1 MEQRQQHRESP
12 KTRSQRVKKLS
23 APSSRPRWIGLIV
36 RFVAVL
42 FVIVI
47 VLFIILSF
55 FRALLLSLSS
65 LLILLLVVIGLGVIL
80 SGFLPKLVRG
90 MMGEVIG
97 WCLKFVFGLCLW
109 FLSLLV
115 QALRWPLA
123 MQILSRSGD
132 HVWKWPGKLRGSSGE
147 EAGGHAVLGH
157 VINGNLPWCLGSR
170 LVLPAEE
177 LSKHGVVIGGSGSG
191 KTVSLL
197 RLAYVAAKVYG
208 YRVYFLDCKGD
219 RNTAAQF
226 LAMMRQAGYTPRMF
240 PRESLDGW
248 RGDGNAIFN
257 RLVAVESFSEPYYRA
272 VTKRVLTLICNDQAG
287 PPRNSQVFFSQF
299 SDDLKDQAKLD
310 KRDLAGVEL
319 RYRAFFDVLGGKL
332 DAGWSWEDCDGAYI
346 LLDGLSLKEETASL
360 GRYIL
365 EDFAHY
371 ATSRKK
377 PGRDLLIIDEYSA
390 LAQSGTDAANLVE
403 RLRSYECAVVLS
415 SQSYAGL
422 GKAEDT
428 ERILDAANWLLLHR
442 CAAPEKLTSRAGR
455 KTVVKKSYHQSRNE
469 IRESAKLDEDQ
480 AIHPDQARRLS
491 TGEALLIAHGGY
503 VQAQIFPPPTTRSE
517 LVGGALFWIEQQ
529 GTSSSGQGPVVEV
542 EEFRGLQSN
551 CLPPPEA
558 L

>member
-1 MEQRQQHRESP
+1 MMS
-12 KTRSQRVKKLS
+12 
-23 APSSRPRWIGLIV
+23 I
-36 RFVAVL
+36 VL
-42 FVIVI
+42 FVMLFLFCA
-47 VLFIILSF
+47 VLV
-55 FRALLLSLSS
+55 SLSS
-65 LLILLLVVIGLGVIL
+65 LLILLFVVIGLGIIL
-80 SGFLPKLVRG
+80 SGFLPRWVRR
-90 MMGEVIG
+90 MVGEVIG
-97 WCLKFVFGLCLW
+97 WCVKCVFRLCLW
-109 FLSLLV
+109 FLALLV

-123 MQILSRSGD
+123 MQILSVSLNRVRKRSGQF
-132 HVWKWPGKLRGSSGE
+132 RGSSGE

-157 VINGNLPWCLGSR
+157 VVDGDLPWCLGSL
-170 LVLPAEE
+170 LVLPAEA

-219 RNTAAQF
+219 RHTAAQF
-226 LAMMRQAGYTPRMF
+226 VAMMRQAGLVPHMF
-240 PRESLDGW
+240 PRQSLDGW

-257 RLVAVESFSEPYYRA
+257 RLMAVESFSEPYYRA
-272 VTKRVLTLICNDQAG
+272 VTKRVLTLTCFDQAG
-287 PPRNSQVFFSQF
+287 PPRDSQVFFRRF

-310 KRDLAGVEL
+310 KRDVAGVEL

-332 DAGWSWEDCDGAYI
+332 DHGWSWEDCEAAYI
-346 LLDGLSLKEETASL
+346 LLDGLALKEETASL
-360 GRYIL
+360 GRSIL

-422 GKAEDT
+422 GKAEDA
-428 ERILDAANWLLLHR
+428 ERILDAANWLLVHR

-491 TGEALLIAHGGY
+491 TGEALLIAHGSY
-503 VQAQIFPPPTTRSE
+503 AQAQIFPPPVASAQEIDEARR
-517 LVGGALFWIEQQ
+517 WIAEQPPAQ
-529 GTSSSGQGPVVEV
+529 PGPQVQE
-542 EEFRGLQSN
+542 RPARKIAQ
-551 CLPPPEA
+551 PPPQPPKDMF
-558 L
+558 